1 MPIKN
6 VVLIG
11 AGGNLGPALLN
22 ALTTSPHGYTVSVL
36 SRQESTY
43 QPPAGVTLLKT
54 DYTFESLVSVLQ
66 GQDAIVSAIAGHAIP
81 DQKKIIDAAIA
92 AGVKRFIPSEY
103 GCDTSNAAS
112 LKRVPVLS
120 PKAQVRE
127 YLQSKQDQIEWTTLY
142 TGPFLDWGLK
152 IGFLG
157 FKIPDATAEI
167 YSAYKDVPFSAS
179 TLDFIGQA
187 VAQALAPSI
196 APKTANKQLRV
207 RSITATQLEILAV
220 FEEATGKK
228 WTVNEV
234 DLDARVKEAGE
245 KLKKGDFSGVGSL
258 IVGAVFDVEAG
269 NNFDRT
275 GAVSNALLELPDGD
289 IKAIVK
295 SVL

>member
-1 MPIKN
+1 MN
-6 VVLIG
+6 
-11 AGGNLGPALLN
+11 
-22 ALTTSPHGYTVSVL
+22 
-36 SRQESTY
+36 R
-43 QPPAGVTLLKT
+43 
-54 DYTFESLVSVLQ
+54 
-66 GQDAIVSAIAGHAIP
+66 
-81 DQKKIIDAAIA
+81 
-92 AGVKRFIPSEY
+92 
-103 GCDTSNAAS
+103 
-112 LKRVPVLS
+112 
-120 PKAQVRE
+120 
-127 YLQSKQDQIEWTTLY
+127 
-142 TGPFLDWGLK
+142 GLK

-167 YSAYKDVPFSAS
+167 YSAYKDVSFSAS

-207 RSITATQLEILAV
+207 RSITATQPEILAV

-245 KLKKGDFSGVGSL
+245 KLQRGDSSGVGSL

-275 GAVSNALLELPDGD
+275 GDVSNALLELPDGD